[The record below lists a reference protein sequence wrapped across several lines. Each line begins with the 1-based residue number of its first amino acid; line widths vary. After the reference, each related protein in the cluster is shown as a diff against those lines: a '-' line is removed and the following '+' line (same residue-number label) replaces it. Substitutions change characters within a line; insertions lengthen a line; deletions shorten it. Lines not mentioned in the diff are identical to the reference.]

1 LTTQRPGRP
10 AWLFRLVVINEIA
23 TIVLVILNS
32 GALLLVGWLLLKEL
46 MHRG

>member
-1 LTTQRPGRP
+1 MTTQRPSRP
-10 AWLFRLVVINEIA
+10 AWLFRLVVVNEIA

-46 MHRG
+46 MRH